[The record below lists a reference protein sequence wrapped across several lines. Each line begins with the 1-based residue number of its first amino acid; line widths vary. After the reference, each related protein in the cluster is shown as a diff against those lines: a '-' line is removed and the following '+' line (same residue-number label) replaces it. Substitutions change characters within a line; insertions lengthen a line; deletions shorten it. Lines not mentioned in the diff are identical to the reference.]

1 MRVIPVP
8 VLEDNYSYLI
18 IDDKTGEAIAVDPAE
33 PSKVLQ
39 AAAQAG
45 VNIKSVFT
53 THHHWDHAGGNVEL
67 LTIKP
72 GLLIYGADARIPQ
85 INYVVKSNE
94 EFQVGSLTVKGLL
107 TVGHTK
113 GSVSYLIQDGNE
125 TAVFTG
131 DTLFV
136 AGCGK
141 FFEGT
146 AEDMYNSL
154 CNVLASLPPETKVYC
169 GHEYTRA
176 NLGFAL
182 TIEPNNTA
190 LMNKIAW
197 CQSNLITVPSTIGE
211 ELMYNPFMRVHEP
224 VIQQHVGSNN
234 PIDVMSTLR
243 EMKNNFQ

>member
-1 MRVIPVP
+1 MRVIAVP
-8 VLEDNYSYLI
+8 VLEDNYSYLV

-67 LTIKP
+67 LSIKP
-72 GLLIYGADARIPQ
+72 GLLVYGADARIPQ

-113 GSVSYLIQDGNE
+113 GSVSYFIQDGNE

-154 CNVLASLPPETKVYC
+154 CNVLATLPSETKVYC

-176 NLGFAL
+176 NLRFAL
-182 TIEPNNTA
+182 SIEPNNAA
-190 LMNKIAW
+190 LLNKITW

-211 ELMYNPFMRVHEP
+211 ELMFNPFMRVHEP
-224 VIQQHVGSNN
+224 AIQQHVGSTN
-234 PIDVMSTLR
+234 PVEVMSALR
-243 EMKNNFQ
+243 EMKNSFQ

>member
-1 MRVIPVP
+1 MRIIPVP
-8 VLEDNYSYLI
+8 VLEDNYAYLI

-45 VNIKSVFT
+45 VNIKGIFT

-72 GLLIYGADARIPQ
+72 GLLVYGADARIPQ
-85 INYVVKSNE
+85 INYVVKNNE
-94 EFQVGSLTVKGLL
+94 EFQVGSLTVKGFL
-107 TVGHTK
+107 TIGHTK
-113 GSVSYLIQDGNE
+113 GSVSYYVQDGNE
-125 TAVFTG
+125 RAVFTG

-154 CNVLASLPPETKVYC
+154 YNVLASLPPETKVYC

-176 NLGFAL
+176 NLRFAL
-182 TIEPNNTA
+182 SIEPNNTA
-190 LMNKIAW
+190 LMNKVAW
-197 CQSNLITVPSTIGE
+197 CQSSIITVPSTIGE
-211 ELMYNPFMRVHEP
+211 EMLYNPFMRVHEP
-224 VIQQHVGSNN
+224 TIQQHVGTNN
-234 PIDVMSTLR
+234 PIDVISTLR
-243 EMKNNFQ
+243 ELKNSFQ